1 MLKRKWFTLI
11 EVLLVTM
18 IASSIIIIVYSLL
31 DTLPKVKNFNDAR
44 QTLIQQVND
53 AMDRFTVIFQDYTID
68 YEEYYNRRALGCST
82 GWWVGDDFKWNV
94 GLSWYCS
101 IPTYYWNAHGTSEAH
116 SLSYWEEKDR
126 DNVKYE
132 PPYSYWEYK
141 RSFWNFWRDTD
152 WSHIGQ
158 KPARVWDADDRD
170 EGVWDI
176 AVWDPE
182 NVQELYLISHDK
194 TKRIFLRRKFNPYTP
209 AQASTLWSSWWYTI
223 QILKLRWFDAWNNH
237 DFKWNPS
244 SDVWI
249 YDWQIDTWACDAWQ
263 YFVCWLRLPSQEDD
277 PYNIHYP
284 GKVPYFRPVD
294 LNDWW
299 VNLFDDKLNILN
311 WNIELY
317 PVKDQELAWKEVNQH
332 INPYFKITITAWLS
346 EHLFSNRSWWGTWW
360 FTYSLENIYDTKG
373 FYIQ

>member
-1 MLKRKWFTLI
+1 MTKKKWFTLI

-53 AMDRFTVIFQDYTID
+53 AMDRFAVIFQDYTID
-68 YEEYYNRRALGCST
+68 YEEYYNRRALWCSAD
-82 GWWVGDDFKWNV
+82 WWVWDNFKWEV

-101 IPTYYWNAHGTSEAH
+101 IPTYYWNGNWYETWSHV
-116 SLSYWEEKDR
+116 LSTYSSYDDKELKA
-126 DNVKYE
+126 
-132 PPYSYWEYK
+132 PYSFWEYK
-141 RSFWNFWRDTD
+141 RSFWDFWVDTD
-152 WSHIGQ
+152 GTRVGQ
-158 KPARVWDADDRD
+158 KDGIVWDADDRD
-170 EGVWDI
+170 LGVWGV

-194 TKRIFLRRKFNPYTP
+194 TRRVFLRRKFNPYSEQD
-209 AQASTLWSSWWYTI
+209 AKLYWSSWWYTV
-223 QILKLRWFDAWNNH
+223 QILKLRWFDAWNQH
-237 DFKWNPS
+237 TFSNPS
-244 SDVWI
+244 ADLWV
-249 YDWQIDTWACDAWQ
+249 YDWQVDTWACDAWQ
-263 YFVCWLRLPSQEDD
+263 YFTCKWKALWS
-277 PYNIHYP
+277 PYNNYNLP
-284 GKVPYFRPVD
+284 KD

-299 VNLFDDKLNILN
+299 VDLFDEKLNILD
-311 WNIELY
+311 WNIEVY

-332 INPYFKITITAWLS
+332 INPYFKITFTAGLS
-346 EHLFSNRSWWGTWW
+346 DHLFSNRNWWGTGW

>member
-1 MLKRKWFTLI
+1 MTKKKWFTLI

-53 AMDRFTVIFQDYTID
+53 AMDRFAVIFQDYTID
-68 YEEYYNRRALGCST
+68 YEEYYNRRALWCST
-82 GWWVGDDFKWNV
+82 DWWIWDDFKWEV

-101 IPTYYWNAHGTSEAH
+101 IPTYYWNGNWYETWSHV
-116 SLSYWEEKDR
+116 LSIYSSYDDKELKA
-126 DNVKYE
+126 
-132 PPYSYWEYK
+132 PYSFWEYK
-141 RSFWNFWRDTD
+141 RSFWDFWVDTD
-152 WSHIGQ
+152 GTRVGQ
-158 KPARVWDADDRD
+158 RDGIVWDADDRD
-170 EGVWDI
+170 LGVWGV

-194 TKRIFLRRKFNPYTP
+194 TRRVFLRRKFNPYSEND
-209 AQASTLWSSWWYTI
+209 AKLYWSSWWYTV

-237 DFKWNPS
+237 IFNSPS
-244 SDVWI
+244 TDLWV
-249 YDWQIDTWACDAWQ
+249 YDWQVDTWACDAWQ
-263 YFVCWLRLPSQEDD
+263 YFNCNWDSLWSPYGNYKLP
-277 PYNIHYP
+277 
-284 GKVPYFRPVD
+284 KD

-299 VNLFDDKLNILN
+299 VDLFDEKLNILD
-311 WNIELY
+311 WNIEVY

-332 INPYFKITITAWLS
+332 INPYFKITFTAGLS
-346 EHLFSNRSWWGTWW
+346 DHLFSNRNWGGTGW